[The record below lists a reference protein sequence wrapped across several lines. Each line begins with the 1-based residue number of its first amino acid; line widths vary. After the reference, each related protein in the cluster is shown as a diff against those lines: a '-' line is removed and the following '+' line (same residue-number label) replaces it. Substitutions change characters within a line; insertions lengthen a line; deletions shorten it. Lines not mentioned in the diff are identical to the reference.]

1 MLLRGVT
8 HVIGTLLLSPFQRFI
23 ESIHKGTFSG
33 GFVDFLGHWASDV
46 PDAILRFS
54 PTVFGIGIHLWF
66 LGFSK
71 LSSPQRWVRALRHH
85 NAECRRARLRA
96 PSR

>member
-1 MLLRGVT
+1 MTDADNTRLSAFLAQILEPG
-8 HVIGTLLLSPFQRFI
+8 SPFAGQFI
-23 ESIHKGTFSG
+23 SVSAADDTPMARCTQCG
-33 GFVDFLGHWASDV
+33 VDVRAFEAGVH
-46 PDAILRFS
+46 P
-54 PTVFGIGIHLWF
+54 
-66 LGFSK
+66 FSK